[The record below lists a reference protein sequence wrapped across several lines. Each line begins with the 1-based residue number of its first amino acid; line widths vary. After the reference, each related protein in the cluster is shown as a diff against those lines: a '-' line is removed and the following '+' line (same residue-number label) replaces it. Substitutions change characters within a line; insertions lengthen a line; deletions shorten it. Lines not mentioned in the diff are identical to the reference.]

1 MAVQQIDACGHRVKL
16 DLVTRRSHPGV
27 VSISLQF
34 MAVSGKVRSGPTTVY
49 RRKTGCHIE
58 RVCIRWCV
66 HLRIRDIRVP
76 RRIRKRK
83 IQVDDLVESMAEFG
97 LLQPIIV
104 DTENTLIAGYRRLEA
119 ARALGWE
126 SIDVR
131 VIDAPERKDRLLLEI
146 EENSVRQDFDREELE
161 RARTLLRRYERSG
174 PVWRAWNWVLDVFD
188 RVFKV

>member
-1 MAVQQIDACGHRVKL
+1 MRSCFS
-16 DLVTRRSHPGV
+16 VTPKRCWHPSATMRLFRSPLCRG
-27 VSISLQF
+27 
-34 MAVSGKVRSGPTTVY
+34 
-49 RRKTGCHIE
+49 KTGCFIG
-58 RVCIRWCV
+58 RVCILWCV
-66 HLRIRDIRVP
+66 HLRIRDIRIP
-76 RRIRKRK
+76 RRIRRRK
-83 IQVDDLVESMAEFG
+83 IQIDDLVESIAEFG

-161 RARTLLRRYERSG
+161 RARALLRRYERSG
-174 PVWRAWNWVLDVFD
+174 PVWRAWNWLLDVVD
-188 RVFKV
+188 RLFKV